1 MAIHLPLSD
10 LDSPGEPEE
19 PTLNA
24 SDIPHAVRHGAIHGA
39 LDTRQVGQSM
49 ILIAPHNPLP
59 LLKEIAARPEI
70 FAVDYLREGPDD
82 WHLRL
87 TRTT

>member
-1 MAIHLPLSD
+1 MAINLPLND
-10 LDSPGEPEE
+10 LNNPGEPEE

-24 SDIPHAVRHGAIHGA
+24 SNIPHAVRHGAIHGA

-59 LLKEIAARPEI
+59 LLDEIEARTET
-70 FAVDYLREGPDD
+70 FTVDYLKEGPGD
-82 WHLRL
+82 WRLRL
-87 TRTT
+87 TRTA